1 MVNSMH
7 INLDHDILR
16 KKTESRRLDIQVRWF
31 LRKQKKQCPDQL
43 PAGYSALNDK
53 SKQNEWTSSQHAMRQ
68 TMTTSVSKKRPVLIT
83 IEKPLTAEQQR
94 QKYNFDEKHK
104 ALKADLDTFTGKCLK
119 HGETL
124 FKVYKSNQKHH
135 CIECKAEIF
144 KRKKE
149 LAA

>member
-1 MVNSMH
+1 MH
-7 INLDHDILR
+7 INSSHDILR
-16 KKTESRRLDIQVRWF
+16 KKAESRRLNIQVRWF

-43 PAGYSALNDK
+43 PTGYSGLNDK
-53 SKQNEWTSSQHAMRQ
+53 SKQPEWTSSQHAMRQ
-68 TMTTSVSKKRPVLIT
+68 TMTSSVSKKRPVLKT

>member
-1 MVNSMH
+1 MH
-7 INLDHDILR
+7 INSSHDILR
-16 KKTESRRLDIQVRWF
+16 KKAESRRLDIQVRWF

-43 PAGYSALNDK
+43 PTVYSGLNDK
-53 SKQNEWTSSQHAMRQ
+53 SKQPEWTSSQHAMRQ
-68 TMTTSVSKKRPVLIT
+68 TMTSSVSKKRPVLKT

>member
-1 MVNSMH
+1 MVNSVH
-7 INLDHDILR
+7 INSSNDILR
-16 KKTESRRLDIQVRWF
+16 KKAESRRLDIQVRWF

-43 PAGYSALNDK
+43 PTGYSGLNDK
-53 SKQNEWTSSQHAMRQ
+53 SKQPEWTSSQHAMRQ
-68 TMTTSVSKKRPVLIT
+68 TMTSSVSKKRPVLKT

-94 QKYNFDEKHK
+94 HKYNFDEKHK

>member
-1 MVNSMH
+1 MYINSS
-7 INLDHDILR
+7 HDILR
-16 KKTESRRLDIQVRWF
+16 KKAESRRLDIQVRWF

-43 PAGYSALNDK
+43 PTGYSGLNDK
-53 SKQNEWTSSQHAMRQ
+53 SKQPEWTSSQHAMRQ
-68 TMTTSVSKKRPVLIT
+68 TMTSSVSKKRPVLKT

-94 QKYNFDEKHK
+94 HKYNFDEKHK

>member
-1 MVNSMH
+1 MH
-7 INLDHDILR
+7 INSSHDILR
-16 KKTESRRLDIQVRWF
+16 KKAESRRLDIQVRWF

-43 PAGYSALNDK
+43 PTGYSGLNDK
-53 SKQNEWTSSQHAMRQ
+53 SKQPEWTSSQHAMRQ
-68 TMTTSVSKKRPVLIT
+68 TMTSSVSKKRPVLKT
-83 IEKPLTAEQQR
+83 IEKPLTVEQQR

-104 ALKADLDTFTGKCLK
+104 ALDADLDTFTGKCLK

>member
-7 INLDHDILR
+7 INSSHDILR
-16 KKTESRRLDIQVRWF
+16 KKAESRRLDIQVRWF
-31 LRKQKKQCPDQL
+31 LRKQKKQCPEQL
-43 PAGYSALNDK
+43 PAGYSGLNDK
-53 SKQNEWTSSQHAMRQ
+53 SKQPEWTSSQHAMRQ
-68 TMTTSVSKKRPVLIT
+68 TMTSSVSKKRPVLKT

-94 QKYNFDEKHK
+94 QKYNFDENHK
-104 ALKADLDTFTGKCLK
+104 ALDAELDTFTGKCLK

-124 FKVYKSNQKHH
+124 FKVYKSNKKYH
-135 CIECKAEIF
+135 CIACKAEIF

>member
-1 MVNSMH
+1 MH
-7 INLDHDILR
+7 INLDHDVLR
-16 KKTESRRLDIQVRWF
+16 KKAESRRLDIQVRWF

-43 PAGYSALNDK
+43 TTGYSGLNDK
-53 SKQNEWTSSQHAMRQ
+53 SKQPEWTSSQHAMRQ
-68 TMTTSVSKKRPVLIT
+68 TMTSSVSKKRPVLKT

>member
-1 MVNSMH
+1 MH
-7 INLDHDILR
+7 INSSHEILR
-16 KKTESRRLDIQVRWF
+16 NKGESRRLDIQVRWF
-31 LRKQKKQCPDQL
+31 LRKQKKQCPDQF
-43 PAGYSALNDK
+43 PAGYSGLNDK
-53 SKQNEWTSSQHAMRQ
+53 SKQPEWTSSQHAMRQ
-68 TMTTSVSKKRPVLIT
+68 TMTSSVSKKRPVLKT

-104 ALKADLDTFTGKCLK
+104 ALDAELDTFTGKCLK

-124 FKVYKSNQKHH
+124 FKVYKSNKKHH
-135 CIECKAEIF
+135 CIACKAEIF

>member
-1 MVNSMH
+1 MH
-7 INLDHDILR
+7 INSSHDILR
-16 KKTESRRLDIQVRWF
+16 KKAESRRLDIQVRWF

-43 PAGYSALNDK
+43 PTCYSGLNDK
-53 SKQNEWTSSQHAMRQ
+53 SKQPEWTSSQHAMRQ
-68 TMTTSVSKKRPVLIT
+68 TMTSSVSKKRPVLKT

>member
-1 MVNSMH
+1 MH

-43 PAGYSALNDK
+43 PTGYSVLNDK
-53 SKQNEWTSSQHAMRQ
+53 SKQPEWTSSQHAMRQ
-68 TMTTSVSKKRPVLIT
+68 TMTSSVSKKRPVLKT
-83 IEKPLTAEQQR
+83 IEKPLTVEQQR

-104 ALKADLDTFTGKCLK
+104 ALDADLDTFMGKCLK

-144 KRKKE
+144 KRNKE

>member
-7 INLDHDILR
+7 INLDHDVLR

-53 SKQNEWTSSQHAMRQ
+53 PKDTGWNNSQNTMRQ
-68 TMTTSVSKKRPVLIT
+68 AMTASVSSHRPVL
-83 IEKPLTAEQQR
+83 EHHQKPLSTEQQR
-94 QKYNFDEKHK
+94 CKFNFEAKHE
-104 ALKADLDTFTGKCLK
+104 ALRLGKDLFIGKCQK
-119 HGETL
+119 HGETE
-124 FKVYKSNQKHH
+124 FRVYKSSHKHY
-135 CIECKAEIF
+135 CIACRRIIQD
-144 KRKKE
+144 KRKE

>member
-1 MVNSMH
+1 MH
-7 INLDHDILR
+7 INSSHDILR
-16 KKTESRRLDIQVRWF
+16 KKAESRRLDIQVRWF

-43 PAGYSALNDK
+43 PTGYSDLNDK
-53 SKQNEWTSSQHAMRQ
+53 SKQPEWTSSQHAMRQ
-68 TMTTSVSKKRPVLIT
+68 TMTSSVSKKRPVLKT

-119 HGETL
+119 HGESL

>member
-1 MVNSMH
+1 MH

-68 TMTTSVSKKRPVLIT
+68 TMTSSVSKKRPVLKT

-94 QKYNFDEKHK
+94 QKYNFQS
-104 ALKADLDTFTGKCLK
+104 A
-119 HGETL
+119 
-124 FKVYKSNQKHH
+124 
-135 CIECKAEIF
+135 
-144 KRKKE
+144 R
-149 LAA
+149 

>member
-1 MVNSMH
+1 MNNKDNTFLMARV
-7 INLDHDILR
+7 
-16 KKTESRRLDIQVRWF
+16 KT
-31 LRKQKKQCPDQL
+31 C
-43 PAGYSALNDK
+43 
-53 SKQNEWTSSQHAMRQ
+53 SKCG
-68 TMTTSVSKKRPVLIT
+68 
-83 IEKPLTAEQQR
+83 IEKPLTVEQQR

-104 ALKADLDTFTGKCLK
+104 ALDADLDTFTGKCLK
-119 HGETL
+119 HGESL

>member
-7 INLDHDILR
+7 INSSHDILR
-16 KKTESRRLDIQVRWF
+16 KKAESRRLNIQVRWF

-43 PAGYSALNDK
+43 PTGYSVLNDK
-53 SKQNEWTSSQHAMRQ
+53 SKQPEWTSSQHAMRQ
-68 TMTTSVSKKRPVLIT
+68 TMTSSVSKKRPVLKT

>member
-7 INLDHDILR
+7 INSSLDILR
-16 KKTESRRLDIQVRWF
+16 KKAESRRLDIQVRWF

-43 PAGYSALNDK
+43 PTGYSVLNDK
-53 SKQNEWTSSQHAMRQ
+53 SKQPEWTSSQHAMRQ
-68 TMTTSVSKKRPVLIT
+68 TMTSSVSKKRPVLKT

-104 ALKADLDTFTGKCLK
+104 ALDAELDTFTGKCLK

-124 FKVYKSNQKHH
+124 FKVYKSNKKYH
-135 CIECKAEIF
+135 CIACKAEIF

>member
-1 MVNSMH
+1 MH
-7 INLDHDILR
+7 INSSHDILR
-16 KKTESRRLDIQVRWF
+16 KKAESRRLDIQVRWF
-31 LRKQKKQCPDQL
+31 LRKQKKQCPEQL
-43 PAGYSALNDK
+43 PAGYSGLNDK
-53 SKQNEWTSSQHAMRQ
+53 SKQPEWTSSQHAMRQ
-68 TMTTSVSKKRPVLIT
+68 TMTSSVSKKRPVLKT

-104 ALKADLDTFTGKCLK
+104 ALDAELDTFTGKCLK

-124 FKVYKSNQKHH
+124 FKVYKSNKKYH
-135 CIECKAEIF
+135 CIAFKAEIF

>member
-1 MVNSMH
+1 MH

-53 SKQNEWTSSQHAMRQ
+53 PKDTGWNNSQ
-68 TMTTSVSKKRPVLIT
+68 T
-83 IEKPLTAEQQR
+83 EQQR
-94 QKYNFDEKHK
+94 CKFNFKAKHE
-104 ALKADLDTFTGKCLK
+104 ALRLGKDLFIGKCQK
-119 HGETL
+119 HGETE
-124 FKVYKSNQKHH
+124 FRVYKSSHKHY
-135 CIECKAEIF
+135 CIACRRIIQD
-144 KRKKE
+144 KRKE